1 MGDPWL
7 SIIGM
12 PDDSADALPPASR
25 AALAEAEVIFGGPR
39 HLERASAGTRGRAW
53 PVPFSVEPV
62 LAERGKRV
70 AMLVSGDP
78 FWFGAGGSIVGALDP
93 SEWRSLPA
101 PSTFSL
107 VANALGWRLEE
118 VTCHGLHAA
127 PLAQLRAALRPKGRM
142 ICLLRDGD
150 APAALA
156 RFLCEQ
162 GAGTAQMHVAER
174 LGGSD
179 ARLRAV
185 QADGYDLTD
194 VQAPVAVGVDLPDG
208 IGLPRAPG
216 LPDDS
221 FASDGQITKAPVRAL
236 TLSALAS
243 RQGDL
248 LWDIGAGSGSVSVE
262 FCLAGGRA
270 IAFEQHAARVEN
282 ITRNI
287 ADFGLNARMQVT
299 HGRAPEVWAG
309 HPLPDVVFVGG
320 GGNVALYDALL
331 PALPAGT
338 RLVANGVTLETEAL
352 LAQLHAAH
360 GGSLLRIELAQAA
373 PLGTM
378 RGWQPLRPVVQWSV
392 TL

>member
-1 MGDPWL
+1 M
-7 SIIGM
+7 
-12 PDDSADALPPASR
+12 
-25 AALAEAEVIFGGPR
+25 
-39 HLERASAGTRGRAW
+39 
-53 PVPFSVEPV
+53 

-236 TLSALAS
+236 TLSALAPGKATCCGTS
-243 RQGDL
+243 AQ
-248 LWDIGAGSGSVSVE
+248 A
-262 FCLAGGRA
+262 
-270 IAFEQHAARVEN
+270 AARSRSNSASPVVAPSPLSS
-282 ITRNI
+282 TRRGGKHHPQHRR
-287 ADFGLNARMQVT
+287 FR
-299 HGRAPEVWAG
+299 PERPDAG
-309 HPLPDVVFVGG
+309 HPWPRAGG
-320 GGNVALYDALL
+320 LGGAS
-331 PALPAGT
+331 
-338 RLVANGVTLETEAL
+338 
-352 LAQLHAAH
+352 LA
-360 GGSLLRIELAQAA
+360 
-373 PLGTM
+373 
-378 RGWQPLRPVVQWSV
+378 
-392 TL
+392 